1 MQHLRSGARQKLQ
14 LRVAE
19 RGNWRWIFDDARIG
33 GQNARHIRPVF
44 IHVRVQRRGG
54 KTARNIGAAAREG
67 MDAPVGQRAV
77 KPRRDD
83 LPPSARDESA
93 RIGAVGQHVSGVVKL
108 QPACRI
114 DERKAEICCHQLCRK
129 ILSARGEKICAR
141 LRREVF
147 IDGVQLVFNG
157 EIDRAIRREW
167 RGSARQFFA
176 KAPSTARRS
185 AGARGKD
192 RVNR

>member
-83 LPPSARDESA
+83 LPPVGKRRER

-157 EIDRAIRREW
+157 EIDRAFVANGEVAP
-167 RGSARQFFA
+167 GNFSPKLPARHAVAQVRVA
-176 KAPSTARRS
+176 KIE
-185 AGARGKD
+185 
-192 RVNR
+192 